1 MNHIILSIMNHRQ
14 LDSKGCSLSIL
25 AIHLDLTIMKIYYL
39 LYISQT
45 QTEALHI
52 VDITCMNTVELI
64 KNLLQ
69 ILFLHTQARICDG
82 EI

>member
-1 MNHIILSIMNHRQ
+1 
-14 LDSKGCSLSIL
+14 
-25 AIHLDLTIMKIYYL
+25 MKIYYL